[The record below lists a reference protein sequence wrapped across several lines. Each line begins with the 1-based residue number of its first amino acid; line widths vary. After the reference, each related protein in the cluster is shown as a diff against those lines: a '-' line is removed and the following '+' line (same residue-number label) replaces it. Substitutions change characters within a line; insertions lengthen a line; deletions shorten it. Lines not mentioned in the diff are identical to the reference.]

1 MIEEDDNNLNINDN
15 IINDNN
21 ENHNNNDNDN
31 NDKNDNVNNNIN
43 NNKNNNNNKI
53 ENEEEESDNTKDILK
68 KIEDQM
74 KMSQIVINKDIRSQS
89 MYIPNTSKKIQNIIK
104 INESEY
110 IDIENKKPKNAI
122 FDDFCSIC
130 SSPIYLNKYL
140 CIICENC
147 VLCENCEE
155 NHNHPV
161 IKCKDNQFC
170 KLNIIFK
177 YISDNNLLIKTN
189 ENSTKKNFFSN
200 LFSKQQTY
208 EFKLSTNNT
217 NFSMRCNKTIQIE
230 IYLENLMNKE
240 INLDD
245 LNLVLI
251 ARNIRDLNIENTMI
265 KGRISSKERI
275 TNIINIKTNNIC
287 KLYIFKMELY
297 SISKNNIKIQS
308 NSISFRIEVNEDDE
322 EEELN
327 DFFSGF
333 HKILTQ
339 NKEMKKNI
347 KDIMEQKICNVHP
360 EMIMNY
366 LIANNGNKEETIKDL
381 QSFKE
386 TMN

>member
-15 IINDNN
+15 SINNN

-31 NDKNDNVNNNIN
+31 NNKNDNVKYNN
-43 NNKNNNNNKI
+43 NNNNNKI
-53 ENEEEESDNTKDILK
+53 ENEEEENDNTKDILK

-74 KMSQIVINKDIRSQS
+74 KMSKIAINKDIRSQS
-89 MYIPNTSKKIQNIIK
+89 MYIPNSSIKIQNIIK

-155 NHNHPV
+155 NHHHPV

-200 LFSKQQTY
+200 LFSKPQTY

-240 INLDD
+240 LNLDD

-251 ARNIRDLNIENTMI
+251 ARNIRDLNIENVMI

-275 TNIINIKTNNIC
+275 TNIINISTNNIC
-287 KLYIFKMELY
+287 KLYTFKMELY
-297 SISKNNIKIQS
+297 SNNKNNIKIQS
-308 NSISFRIEVNEDDE
+308 NSINFRIDVNEDE
-322 EEELN
+322 EEEDLN

-347 KDIMEQKICNVHP
+347 KYIMEQKICNVHP

-366 LIANNGNKEETIKDL
+366 LVANNGNKEETIKDL
-381 QSFKE
+381 QAFKE

>member
-31 NDKNDNVNNNIN
+31 NNKNDNVKYNN
-43 NNKNNNNNKI
+43 NNNNNKI
-53 ENEEEESDNTKDILK
+53 ENEEESDNTKDILK

-74 KMSQIVINKDIRSQS
+74 KMSQIAINKDIRSQS

-155 NHNHPV
+155 NHHHPV

-200 LFSKQQTY
+200 LFSKPQTY

-240 INLDD
+240 LNLDD

-251 ARNIRDLNIENTMI
+251 ARNIRDLNIENIMI

-275 TNIINIKTNNIC
+275 TNIINISTNNIC
-287 KLYIFKMELY
+287 KLYTFKMELY
-297 SISKNNIKIQS
+297 SNNKNNIKIQS
-308 NSISFRIEVNEDDE
+308 KRNE
-322 EEELN
+322 
-327 DFFSGF
+327 
-333 HKILTQ
+333 
-339 NKEMKKNI
+339 KK
-347 KDIMEQKICNVHP
+347 
-360 EMIMNY
+360 Y
-366 LIANNGNKEETIKDL
+366 
-381 QSFKE
+381 
-386 TMN
+386 

>member
-31 NDKNDNVNNNIN
+31 NNKNDNVKYNN
-43 NNKNNNNNKI
+43 NNNNNKI

-89 MYIPNTSKKIQNIIK
+89 MYIPNSSIKIQNIIK

-155 NHNHPV
+155 NHHHPV

-200 LFSKQQTY
+200 LFS
-208 EFKLSTNNT
+208 
-217 NFSMRCNKTIQIE
+217 
-230 IYLENLMNKE
+230 
-240 INLDD
+240 
-245 LNLVLI
+245 
-251 ARNIRDLNIENTMI
+251 
-265 KGRISSKERI
+265 
-275 TNIINIKTNNIC
+275 
-287 KLYIFKMELY
+287 
-297 SISKNNIKIQS
+297 
-308 NSISFRIEVNEDDE
+308 
-322 EEELN
+322 
-327 DFFSGF
+327 
-333 HKILTQ
+333 
-339 NKEMKKNI
+339 
-347 KDIMEQKICNVHP
+347 
-360 EMIMNY
+360 
-366 LIANNGNKEETIKDL
+366 
-381 QSFKE
+381 
-386 TMN
+386 